1 MAEAEAR
8 LAAAEVSPQ
17 VDYINLAEA
26 DVHLL
31 GSWILELAC
40 LLSRELD
47 QPRRRPRREV
57 DDHY

>member
-1 MAEAEAR
+1 
-8 LAAAEVSPQ
+8 VSPQ